1 MSSTFVNWAN
11 RVATTMPNKI
21 FINYR
26 REDSIDAAGRLH
38 DRLAQAFGHKN
49 IFMDVDDI
57 PAGVDFAKY
66 LGDQVA
72 ASRVFLAIIGPT
84 WLDAKDDSGGRRI
97 DDPHDFVAIEI
108 TAALARNIRVI
119 PVLVEGARM
128 PKAGELPDP
137 LKALARRQ
145 AIDVGRLHFGRD
157 AEALVE
163 RVREVLNGQWRS
175 LRPRGGTA
183 VAGGV
188 GVAIAIAIAFF
199 LVGGVG
205 SDQGGIRAS
214 VPRTVQLASV
224 PRTGQLDTRDAR
236 NAKAAAEV
244 AAKRESEEA
253 EQQRVAAFKAEQE
266 RRARVEVEA
275 KAKPEPTTIRVG
287 F

>member
-1 MSSTFVNWAN
+1 
-11 RVATTMPNKI
+11 MPNKI